1 MAKFH
6 TIKVRVKRP
15 GLTVRSRTGF
25 FGTPDRRAAP
35 PTDPIQQI
43 TRALSSPFSTSDVR
57 VRLTTLFSYNEKDG
71 PHINALL
78 FIDPHDLTFSA
89 EADGVRTSNVDIA
102 AVTFDVNGRQVDGAS
117 RSWRFRVP
125 AKSYDDLLKQG
136 IVYSLHVPIKKAGPY
151 QTRVVLRDSSS
162 KIGSATQ
169 FIEIPDVKSGKLA
182 LSGIVMTAQQSAP
195 SNTEAAEGVLNA
207 TDPNSAP
214 AVRVFKQGAN
224 LVYAYEILNARVDR
238 DKKHQLDIQTRLF
251 RDGEQVFA
259 SPTSSINSR
268 EADQKESRHLFG
280 LGQISLMQISPGDY
294 ALQVIVTDKLAK
306 DKNRMA
312 AQAMNFEIQP

>member
-1 MAKFH
+1 
-6 TIKVRVKRP
+6 
-15 GLTVRSRTGF
+15 
-25 FGTPDRRAAP
+25 
-35 PTDPIQQI
+35 
-43 TRALSSPFSTSDVR
+43 
-57 VRLTTLFSYNEKDG
+57 
-71 PHINALL
+71 
-78 FIDPHDLTFSA
+78 
-89 EADGVRTSNVDIA
+89 
-102 AVTFDVNGRQVDGAS
+102 
-117 RSWRFRVP
+117 RFRVP

-294 ALQVIVTDKLAK
+294 ALQVIV
-306 DKNRMA
+306 
-312 AQAMNFEIQP
+312 